1 MTQNDILA
9 VKHATKYA
17 TMKKLYPTAARVA
30 RVVRADITVAFLAVL
45 LTAVTAVREE
55 RDRRVDI
62 TVHHPKQ
69 DVKYSVKITF
79 YHHHR
84 ATQHLIATVLSSVF
98 AVIHHHHHILHLL
111 LFQFLTATQVL
122 PVWHISEKWIIA
134 VNNIRNP
141 KNVIRPRI
149 APATTAATNHPVTHH
164 LFALATTAATN
175 HPVTHHLIA
184 LATTAAT
191 NHPVSFVHMALA
203 RIAALVIPILGVPL
217 NVLPVETVV
226 YHHRVMPV
234 LSATAK
240 LWVFAALVMTV
251 FIVILSTK
259 TAVNYYHA
267 HAHRPLSP
275 LLHQHLSHQHPSVTK
290 SVTKNVIVIMDLR
303 VVVKEEKVD
312 IITEDVI
319 FNAPTI
325 SYSPTAIT

>member
-1 MTQNDILA
+1 MG
-9 VKHATKYA
+9 
-17 TMKKLYPTAARVA
+17 PTAARVA
-30 RVVRADITVAFLAVL
+30 RVVRADITVAFLTVL

-55 RDRRVDI
+55 RDRRVVDI

-122 PVWHISEKWIIA
+122 PVWHMSEKWIIA

-141 KNVIRPRI
+141 KNVIRHRI

-184 LATTAAT
+184 LA
-191 NHPVSFVHMALA
+191 

-234 LSATAK
+234 LSATVK

-259 TAVNYYHA
+259 TAVNYHHA
-267 HAHRPLSP
+267 HAHRHLSP

-290 SVTKNVIVIMDLR
+290 SVTKNVIVIVDLR
-303 VVVKEEKVD
+303 VVVKEERV
-312 IITEDVI
+312 EDI
-319 FNAPTI
+319 FNPATT
-325 SYSPTAIT
+325 SGTLYRATTEELSTAITEADTEEKVVIKEAK

>member
-9 VKHATKYA
+9 VKHVTKCA
-17 TMKKLYPTAARVA
+17 TMKKLYTTAARVA
-30 RVVRADITVAFLAVL
+30 RVVRADIMVAFLAVL

-141 KNVIRPRI
+141 KNVIRHRI
-149 APATTAATNHPVTHH
+149 APATI
-164 LFALATTAATN
+164 AATN

-234 LSATAK
+234 LSATVK

-259 TAVNYYHA
+259 TAVNYH
-267 HAHRPLSP
+267 HAHRHLSP
-275 LLHQHLSHQHPSVTK
+275 LLHQHLAHRHLSPLLHQ
-290 SVTKNVIVIMDLR
+290 
-303 VVVKEEKVD
+303 
-312 IITEDVI
+312 
-319 FNAPTI
+319 
-325 SYSPTAIT
+325 